1 MNGVQ
6 LVLVVLGA
14 IVVTAIA
21 RRRELQPAL
30 VITVVGLAASFI
42 PDMPRLELEPDIIL
56 SVLVP
61 PLIYST
67 AVNFSILKKP
77 DDTPLN
83 PRFDTGML
91 FYQERKGS

>member
-14 IVVTAIA
+14 IVVTAYA
-21 RRRELQPAL
+21 RRRQLQPPL
-30 VITVVGLAASFI
+30 VITVLALAASFI
-42 PDMPRLELEPDIIL
+42 PGTPRLELEPDIIL

-67 AVNFSILKKP
+67 ALAFYSRP
-77 DDTPLN
+77 ARSPPGSC
-83 PRFDTGML
+83 PR
-91 FYQERKGS
+91 